1 MRESASSV
9 RLIEGASDIHASVH
23 FERAGLRPEAYRTA
37 LAGAKAASAV
47 SSRREAFE
55 LYGRAVANLPDD
67 LSAAEKADLYEAYCE
82 AAYAVDDVPAIE
94 ATARLA
100 REHYLAAGR
109 RLEAASNLV
118 SLAGMARRDVRP
130 VAERRAL
137 LEHAERSSRRS
148 RRPERSQVLSDVRL
162 MQGVL
167 ERDALHLD
175 EAFQQF
181 DEARRLWLESGD
193 ADTSDIDYM
202 AAESYI
208 VSGKVDEGL
217 STMLR
222 IARQARD
229 QRRESTGVTAFR
241 WAAAM
246 AIRVMDYPTASIGLR
261 EGLEY
266 ADQIEQSYCRHVLAA
281 TSAHLDWTAGRWD
294 EAVATAGLELVE
306 KGSRRGTL
314 SSRDV
319 LGLVAMGRGETS
331 RARSTSSRRSPSAA
345 RVGRST

>member
-1 MRESASSV
+1 
-9 RLIEGASDIHASVH
+9 
-23 FERAGLRPEAYRTA
+23 
-37 LAGAKAASAV
+37 
-47 SSRREAFE
+47 
-55 LYGRAVANLPDD
+55 
-67 LSAAEKADLYEAYCE
+67 
-82 AAYAVDDVPAIE
+82 
-94 ATARLA
+94 
-100 REHYLAAGR
+100 
-109 RLEAASNLV
+109 
-118 SLAGMARRDVRP
+118 
-130 VAERRAL
+130 
-137 LEHAERSSRRS
+137 
-148 RRPERSQVLSDVRL
+148 
-162 MQGVL
+162 
-167 ERDALHLD
+167 
-175 EAFQQF
+175 
-181 DEARRLWLESGD
+181 
-193 ADTSDIDYM
+193 
-202 AAESYI
+202 
-208 VSGKVDEGL
+208 
-217 STMLR
+217 MLR

-331 RARSTSSRRSPSAA
+331 RAQEHFESTLAISRAGGEVDLILTALWGLAETALLGERPA
-345 RVGRST
+345 RLDRPMR

>member
-1 MRESASSV
+1 
-9 RLIEGASDIHASVH
+9 
-23 FERAGLRPEAYRTA
+23 
-37 LAGAKAASAV
+37 
-47 SSRREAFE
+47 
-55 LYGRAVANLPDD
+55 
-67 LSAAEKADLYEAYCE
+67 
-82 AAYAVDDVPAIE
+82 
-94 ATARLA
+94 
-100 REHYLAAGR
+100 
-109 RLEAASNLV
+109 
-118 SLAGMARRDVRP
+118 
-130 VAERRAL
+130 
-137 LEHAERSSRRS
+137 
-148 RRPERSQVLSDVRL
+148 

-208 VSGKVDEGL
+208 VLAGRSMRGCRRC
-217 STMLR
+217 SR
-222 IARQARD
+222 SRARPGT

-331 RARSTSSRRSPSAA
+331 SGPRSTSSRRSPSAA